1 MRIAAMAD
9 LHGHFPKDVPAC
21 DVLVIAG
28 DIVNFDPN
36 LPDERMGLYLKHQ
49 LLQFREW
56 LEGLFQRGIFVMG
69 VAGNHDFPFAEIPG
83 FAREGFAWTY
93 LQDEAHVHSNGMV
106 FYGTPWQPWLG
117 GWAFNAPEGELDDP
131 EEPFLDEKFWQ
142 IPGAADVIVTHTP
155 PAGFHDTIK
164 GAHRGS
170 IALNKHIER
179 IEPRLVIYG
188 HIHKPGV
195 EQVGRTTL
203 CNAAYVGWNRKPNG
217 HPIQV
222 FEL

>member
-1 MRIAAMAD
+1 MLIAAIAD
-9 LHGHFPKDVPAC
+9 LHGHFPEIPDC

-28 DIVNFDPN
+28 DIVLFNPELADWQSGVYIK
-36 LPDERMGLYLKHQ
+36 RQ

-56 LEGLFQRGIFVMG
+56 LEVLFQRGIFVMG
-69 VAGNHDFPFAEIPG
+69 VAGNHDFAFAEIPG
-83 FAREGFAWTY
+83 LAREGFAWTY
-93 LQDEAHVHSNGMV
+93 LEDEAHVHSNGMV
-106 FYGTPWQPWLG
+106 FYGTPWQPWMG
-117 GWAFNAPEGELDDP
+117 GWAFNAPENDPDEHWLDK
-131 EEPFLDEKFWQ
+131 KFQQ
-142 IPGAADVIVTHTP
+142 IPGAADVVITHSP
-155 PAGFHDTIK
+155 PAGFHDTVQ

-179 IEPRLVIYG
+179 VDPRLVVYG

-203 CNAAYVGWNRKPNG
+203 CNAAYVGFNRKPNG

-222 FEL
+222 FDL